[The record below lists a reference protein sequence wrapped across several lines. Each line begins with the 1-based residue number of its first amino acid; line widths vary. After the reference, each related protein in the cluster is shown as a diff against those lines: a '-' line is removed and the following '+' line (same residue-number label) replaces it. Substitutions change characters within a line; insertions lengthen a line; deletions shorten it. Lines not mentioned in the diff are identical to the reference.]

1 MSKKIFKKLNI
12 YLHGVSVITVHLNQ
26 TLTLVLLQGY
36 KHSKEYIATQ
46 GPLPETRNDFWKMV
60 LQQKS
65 PIVVMLTQCN
75 ERRRV
80 GLSLSLQLSLLSAN
94 DTASF

>member
-1 MSKKIFKKLNI
+1 MHNDEGSDYINANYIPVGSTTMPLPHTAYWLAVLNE
-12 YLHGVSVITVHLNQ
+12 GVYVCVCT
-26 TLTLVLLQGY
+26 QGY

-65 PIVVMLTQCN
+65 PIIVMLTQCN

-80 GLSLSLQLSLLSAN
+80 S
-94 DTASF
+94 

>member
-1 MSKKIFKKLNI
+1 MGCLI
-12 YLHGVSVITVHLNQ
+12 GVPVCV
-26 TLTLVLLQGY
+26 QGY
-36 KHSKEYIATQ
+36 NSPHEYIATQ

-65 PIVVMLTQCN
+65 HIIVMLTQCN

-80 GLSLSLQLSLLSAN
+80 SSHGNRSLIAM
-94 DTASF
+94 TAYRDGQTLTRECASCAGEV